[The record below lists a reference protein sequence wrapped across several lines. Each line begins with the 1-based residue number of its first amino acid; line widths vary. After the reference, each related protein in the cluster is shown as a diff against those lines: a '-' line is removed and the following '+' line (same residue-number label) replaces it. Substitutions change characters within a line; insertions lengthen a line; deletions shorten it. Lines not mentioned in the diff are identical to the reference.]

1 MGDEEERKKKKKVL
15 VNFLLFG
22 LGPAR
27 SVKLSPLLLAG
38 PARTIHASYKAN

>member
-1 MGDEEERKKKKKVL
+1 MGDEEERKKKKKKKVL

-38 PARTIHASYKAN
+38 PAHYTRVL